1 MNLEAFPNG
10 SLIFIDANIFIYYFT
25 AASPS
30 CREFLT
36 RCASGT
42 IHGITSLPVILEVA
56 HRLMIIEAQHK
67 GLVRGSNPWQKLSR
81 SPAVV
86 KKLRL
91 YEEWTS
97 AIPRMGIEVEE
108 VTFADFLASLEM
120 RQKTGLLTLDS
131 LILAVMNRLKIPN
144 LASADHAFS
153 HIDGL
158 KLFTPD
164 GVST

>member
-1 MNLEAFPNG
+1 MNLKALPDG
-10 SLIFIDANIFIYYFT
+10 TLVFIDANIFIYHFT
-25 AASPS
+25 GAAPS

-42 IHGITSLPVILEVA
+42 IHGITSLPVILEAA
-56 HRLMIIEAQHK
+56 HRLMVIEAQQK
-67 GLVRGSNPWQKLSR
+67 GLVLGPNPWQKLSR

-86 KKLRL
+86 RKLRL
-91 YEEWTS
+91 YEEWTL

-108 VTFADFLASLEM
+108 VTFADFLASLEV

-144 LASADHAFS
+144 LASADQAFS
-153 HIDGL
+153 RTEGA
-158 KLFTPD
+158 KLFSPD
-164 GVST
+164 DVNK

>member
-1 MNLEAFPNG
+1 MNLETLPDG
-10 SLIFIDANIFIYYFT
+10 SLVFIDANIFIYHFT
-25 AASPS
+25 GASPS

-42 IHGITSLPVILEVA
+42 VHGLTSLPVILEVA
-56 HRLMIIEAQHK
+56 HRLMIIEAQDK
-67 GLVRGSNPWQKLSR
+67 GLVQGPNPWQKLSR

-91 YEEWTS
+91 YEEWTL

-108 VTFADFLASLEM
+108 VTFTDFLTSLEV

-131 LILAVMNRLKIPN
+131 LILAVMNRLKTPN
-144 LASADHAFS
+144 LASADRAFS
-153 HIDGL
+153 RIDGF
-158 KLFTPD
+158 KLFTPH